1 MKRKLFKNIAVMSAA
16 IAIFCTRM
24 TTPALADVERSLA
37 TDYVPSEWG
46 ENSELAEYF
55 NSATVNSKMYVS
67 DVLHLDN
74 TGATSNTISVR
85 FENLPDVTE
94 KGFKPYLSLYLSGQT
109 KDGKTFALDWTNAY
123 LYMVE
128 VKDANGDYING
139 VNIGAGNKEAIE
151 LVNGVEYNIG
161 NDIWNHFNEL
171 PDINLTQEEI
181 DWNSIVLR
189 LGICFGSDE
198 TETAYTWWWQWYD
211 WQGSS
216 YDNRVT
222 ETEVSE
228 TVEDTTTE
236 VVAQNK
242 EDYIYTVKAGD
253 TLGSITT
260 NFYGDNS
267 NRSKL
272 FNYNKEI
279 LSKTKGVLNE
289 GMQILIPATL
299 GNQNRIQE
307 PIAKEGE
314 ILYVVQAGD
323 TLGKIAY
330 RTYGSTDNYKQIYE
344 RNSERLKNAQ
354 TIYVGQIIVLPVIE
368 E

>member
-16 IAIFCTRM
+16 IAIFCTTM

-37 TDYVPSEWG
+37 TDYVPAEWG

-123 LYMVE
+123 LYIVE

-171 PDINLTQEEI
+171 SDVNLTEEEI
-181 DWNSIVLR
+181 DWNSTVLR
-189 LGICFGSDE
+189 LGICFGNDE

-216 YDNRVT
+216 YDNRIT
-222 ETEVSE
+222 ETEVPE

-242 EDYIYTVKAGD
+242 EDYIYTVKVGD

-272 FNYNKEI
+272 FSYNKEI

-330 RTYGSTDNYKQIYE
+330 RTYGSTDSYKQIYE

-368 E
+368 K

>member
-151 LVNGVEYNIG
+151 LVNGVEYDIG
-161 NDIWNHFNEL
+161 NDI
-171 PDINLTQEEI
+171 
-181 DWNSIVLR
+181 
-189 LGICFGSDE
+189 
-198 TETAYTWWWQWYD
+198 
-211 WQGSS
+211 
-216 YDNRVT
+216 
-222 ETEVSE
+222 
-228 TVEDTTTE
+228 
-236 VVAQNK
+236 
-242 EDYIYTVKAGD
+242 
-253 TLGSITT
+253 
-260 NFYGDNS
+260 
-267 NRSKL
+267 
-272 FNYNKEI
+272 
-279 LSKTKGVLNE
+279 
-289 GMQILIPATL
+289 
-299 GNQNRIQE
+299 
-307 PIAKEGE
+307 
-314 ILYVVQAGD
+314 
-323 TLGKIAY
+323 
-330 RTYGSTDNYKQIYE
+330 
-344 RNSERLKNAQ
+344 
-354 TIYVGQIIVLPVIE
+354 
-368 E
+368 